1 MEIGE
6 FWPLVVKTKVS
17 SPGKGGSNRDTFVL
31 IFWSLSKT
39 FELVDVIMYCTMH
52 ILHKFHF

>member
-17 SPGKGGSNRDTFVL
+17 SPGKGGSIYDTFVV
-31 IFWSLSKT
+31 IFWSLLKT
-39 FELVDVIMYCTMH
+39 FELVDVIN
-52 ILHKFHF
+52 F